1 MKTEQEQIKELKKIR
16 FELLVAL
23 EGILK
28 RPSGWSFDHAL
39 KVYDKAKAMEVSE
52 AEKPVP
58 VITKKALVID
68 LDKDPRIM
76 NGEDVRVVIDNL
88 SIMLDQ
94 KAYNLAYDTLWECW
108 ERLPHEKGGHC
119 TIYKQDMG
127 VRILFSLLG
136 TTIRAAVKDI
146 KPNE

>member
-1 MKTEQEQIKELKKIR
+1 MKTEQEQI
-16 FELLVAL
+16 
-23 EGILK
+23 
-28 RPSGWSFDHAL
+28 
-39 KVYDKAKAMEVSE
+39 

-58 VITKKALVID
+58 VITKKWLVID

-76 NGEDVRVVIDNL
+76 NGEYVRVVIENH

-108 ERLPHEKGGHC
+108 ERLPHEKGEHC

-127 VRILFSLLG
+127 VCILFSLWG
-136 TTIRAAVKDI
+136 TTVNVVVKDI